1 MGIGRIFSPDDG
13 STEKENKDIGDDYV
27 VNDQNA
33 NDANCEKSESSL
45 KQQEETQNSFI
56 EWYT

>member
-1 MGIGRIFSPDDG
+1 MGIGRIFPPDGG

-33 NDANCEKSESSL
+33 NDANSEKSESSP